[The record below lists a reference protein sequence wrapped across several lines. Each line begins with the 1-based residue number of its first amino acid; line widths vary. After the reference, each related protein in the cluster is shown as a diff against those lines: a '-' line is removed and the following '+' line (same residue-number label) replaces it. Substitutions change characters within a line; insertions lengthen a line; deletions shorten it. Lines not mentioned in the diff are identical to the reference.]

1 MDTIDI
7 VKHFNKP
14 KRLGPGQWQV
24 CCPAHDDQTQSL
36 TITEAEDKTLMHCH
50 AGCSNEEILDRVGLK
65 MRDLYKESRD
75 RQPQWKKGLES
86 QYDYYDDHG
95 KYIASKLRFSGKR
108 FSWAVVKGG
117 EADFKHV
124 PKEKPLYNLGDLLK
138 HTKNTPGEAV
148 YIAEGEKDCRT
159 LKSLGLTAVTPGGAN
174 TWKGHHAKYFKDLR
188 VVIMQDN
195 DTAGEKM
202 TQSIV
207 SDIKDLASAYK
218 VIVPSDKE
226 HGDISDYIL
235 QDKHSLEDLK
245 EMVDREPW
253 TVKGKREAVQELE
266 LISLSDFMKK
276 EIPPTRWIVQ
286 DLISEGV
293 TFISAPPKVGKSWLC
308 LDLAISTAR
317 GGKVLGY
324 QCNKCEAVYLALED
338 NEARLQDR
346 ARKYLGNSTIPP
358 GVHLT
363 NKSLIYGKGLIEQ
376 LEQLPESVGLVIID
390 TFVKV
395 KPLKRSN
402 SDTYDVDSK
411 MLGDFQRLAFDKHLA
426 IVFVHHNRKDVY
438 ARVDSDPFDCLLGS
452 TALQGACD
460 NMIVIKKNRKKS
472 EEEAPILYATSKDSE
487 EKELAIQ
494 FNRESFRWINLGD
507 RESYQENKSR
517 LEYDHSPAVKVIKD
531 MVSQTGEFITTMGE
545 LRQLIIDREHTVV
558 GTNEKN
564 LGAILASWDNFLF
577 EDQVEH
583 IKSDKKQTI
592 KGKTGLYHTFRTL

>member
-1 MDTIDI
+1 MELTEILT
-7 VKHFNKP
+7 KFNKP
-14 KRLGPGQWQV
+14 KRLRPGQWQV

-36 TITEAEDKTLMHCH
+36 TITETDDKILMHCH
-50 AGCSNEEILDRVGLK
+50 AGCDTSEILDIVGLK
-65 MRDLYKESRD
+65 MSDLYKDSKRE
-75 RQPQWKKGLES
+75 QPKWKRGLER
-86 QYDYYDDHG
+86 QYDYYDEQG
-95 KYIASKLRFSGKR
+95 QYVASKLRFKDKR
-108 FSWAVVKGG
+108 FSWAVVRG
-117 EADFKHV
+117 EDADFKHV
-124 PKEKPLYNLGDLLK
+124 PKDKPLYNLGDLLDHIK
-138 HTKNTPGEAV
+138 DTPAEAV
-148 YIAEGEKDCRT
+148 YIAEGEKDCQT
-159 LKSLGLTAVTPGGAN
+159 LKSMGFTAVTPGGAN
-174 TWKGHHAKYFKDLR
+174 TWKKEHSKYFKDLK
-188 VVIMQDN
+188 VIIMQDN
-195 DTAGEKM
+195 DPAGEKM
-202 TQSIV
+202 TRSIV
-207 SDIKDLASAYK
+207 NDIKDLASAYK
-218 VIVPSDKE
+218 VIVPSERE

-235 QDKHSLEDLK
+235 QDKHSTEDLK
-245 EMVDREPW
+245 DLVNKEPW
-253 TVKGKREAVQELE
+253 TVKGKQEIPGLS
-266 LISLSDFMKK
+266 LISLSDFMDMD
-276 EIPPTRWIVQ
+276 IPPTKWIVQ

-338 NEARLQDR
+338 NESRLQDR
-346 ARKYLGNSTIPP
+346 LKKYLGNSKPP
-358 GVHLT
+358 QGVHLST
-363 NKSLIYGKGLIEQ
+363 KSEIYGKGLIEQ
-376 LEQLPESVGLVIID
+376 LEQLPNEVGLVIVD

-402 SDTYDVDSK
+402 TDTYDVDSK

-472 EEEAPILYATSKDSE
+472 DQETPTLYATSKDSE

-494 FNRESFRWINLGD
+494 FDTRTCRWINLGD
-507 RESYQENKSR
+507 RESYQENR
-517 LEYDHSPAVKVIKD
+517 TRQEYDHSPAVKVIKD
-531 MVSQTGEFITTMGE
+531 MVSQTGDFTTTMGE

-564 LGAILASWDNFLF
+564 LGSIISQWDNFLF
-577 EDQVEH
+577 EDQIEH

-592 KGKTGLYHTFRTL
+592 NGKTGLYHTFKTL